1 MKLDLNCDLGTQCE
15 GNMADKV
22 EFVSDEEIP
31 MVESVK
37 SSLDI
42 SASLASS
49 NSMVSGSVVYG
60 FQTPKRH
67 GGLAQAASSALHNK
81 TPSNHMQHSLGF
93 HRQET
98 PKGVKKGNRT
108 ASSSKCDETPLV
120 GNSQQGKNDINSQRQ
135 RRQALVS
142 KGNEQET
149 DSEDSDCGTSHT
161 GETASRVFT
170 KVTDG
175 SSEQIEVA
183 CEAYFDQQ
191 SSKCVTSDRTLTNQN
206 IPRMDQQKLLSHLN
220 QVCRSHPRER
230 FDLYHKLQNF
240 FDKWMFQLRNSFNIL
255 LYGLGSKRVLLDQF
269 RSTKLTFH
277 LQVVVNGFF
286 PSLTIKDVLNIIT
299 DEVLMHDGSFKSV
312 SDQCNYIKQAF
323 ANDKDLEELFVI
335 VHNIDGCMLRSK
347 KTVKEC
353 ESEATKCEK
362 CLAGNT
368 HVHAYVGAEN
378 AKLEQLS
385 QTGWHSKCNIQPDS
399 YSQLLF
405 ERLNQ
410 TILSLLAEIE
420 AIHIIASIDHI
431 NAPLIW
437 NHTQLGRF
445 NWCWCDVTSFEPYE
459 EETSYENSL
468 LVQHTGALALTSLV
482 HVFRSLTPNAR
493 GIFILIAQHQLE
505 EKDNNNYIGLS
516 FRSCYSKCREQ
527 FLVNSDS
534 TLKTQ
539 LIEFRD
545 HKLITSRKG
554 SDGVEYLFIPVDSAT
569 LRQFIDDRQNNNI

>member
-1 MKLDLNCDLGTQCE
+1 
-15 GNMADKV
+15 MADKV

-93 HRQET
+93 HRRET
-98 PKGVKKGNRT
+98 PKGVKIGNRT
-108 ASSSKCDETPLV
+108 ASSSKCDKTPLV
-120 GNSQQGKNDINSQRQ
+120 GNSQQGKNDVNSQRQ
-135 RRQALVS
+135 RRQALAS

-149 DSEDSDCGTSHT
+149 DSEDSDCGTSDT
-161 GETASRVFT
+161 GETASRVFR

-175 SSEQIEVA
+175 SSEQIDVA

-191 SSKCVTSDRTLTNQN
+191 SSKCVTSDRTLTSQN

-240 FDKWMFQLRNSFNIL
+240 FDKWMFQLRNGFNIL

-347 KTVKEC
+347 K
-353 ESEATKCEK
+353 
-362 CLAGNT
+362 
-368 HVHAYVGAEN
+368 
-378 AKLEQLS
+378 
-385 QTGWHSKCNIQPDS
+385 
-399 YSQLLF
+399 
-405 ERLNQ
+405 NQ

>member
-1 MKLDLNCDLGTQCE
+1 MSKKRIQRILIVGHHTLVKLHQEQLHGCE
-15 GNMADKV
+15 IHLIKLH
-22 EFVSDEEIP
+22 F
-31 MVESVK
+31 
-37 SSLDI
+37 SL
-42 SASLASS
+42 
-49 NSMVSGSVVYG
+49 V
-60 FQTPKRH
+60 H
-67 GGLAQAASSALHNK
+67 
-81 TPSNHMQHSLGF
+81 
-93 HRQET
+93 
-98 PKGVKKGNRT
+98 
-108 ASSSKCDETPLV
+108 C
-120 GNSQQGKNDINSQRQ
+120 
-135 RRQALVS
+135 
-142 KGNEQET
+142 
-149 DSEDSDCGTSHT
+149 
-161 GETASRVFT
+161 RVFT

-175 SSEQIEVA
+175 SSEQQIEVA

-206 IPRMDQQKLLSHLN
+206 IPRMDQQRGKCPACGKARGRCGNHAVRKKDEAWKYQYRLHGTLEQPLRR
-220 QVCRSHPRER
+220 VPEAPRRSLKEYLDESEAER
-230 FDLYHKLQNF
+230 LTE
-240 FDKWMFQLRNSFNIL
+240 NSFNIL

-347 KTVKEC
+347 K
-353 ESEATKCEK
+353 
-362 CLAGNT
+362 
-368 HVHAYVGAEN
+368 
-378 AKLEQLS
+378 
-385 QTGWHSKCNIQPDS
+385 
-399 YSQLLF
+399 
-405 ERLNQ
+405 NQ

>member
-1 MKLDLNCDLGTQCE
+1 
-15 GNMADKV
+15 MADKV

-37 SSLDI
+37 RSLDI

-81 TPSNHMQHSLGF
+81 TPSNHLQHSLGF
-93 HRQET
+93 HRRET
-98 PKGVKKGNRT
+98 PKGVKIGNRT

-120 GNSQQGKNDINSQRQ
+120 GNSEQGKNDVNSLRQ
-135 RRQALVS
+135 RRQALAS

-149 DSEDSDCGTSHT
+149 DSEDSDCGTSDT
-161 GETASRVFT
+161 GETASRVFR

-175 SSEQIEVA
+175 SSEQQIEVA

-191 SSKCVTSDRTLTNQN
+191 SSKCVTSDRTLTSQN

-240 FDKWMFQLRNSFNIL
+240 FDKWMFQLRNGFNIL

-347 KTVKEC
+347 K
-353 ESEATKCEK
+353 
-362 CLAGNT
+362 
-368 HVHAYVGAEN
+368 
-378 AKLEQLS
+378 
-385 QTGWHSKCNIQPDS
+385 
-399 YSQLLF
+399 
-405 ERLNQ
+405 NQ